1 MARNWHAKPSGG
13 YSLDTTAA
21 KDNCK
26 AAYDY
31 LQPLGYTREAIVG
44 IMANAAAES
53 AMNPW
58 RWEGDTVRYGYGYGL
73 FQFTP
78 AREYINHS
86 GIPNHAPNLS
96 VSSTTSGASPND
108 AKGQL
113 YVVHHDTL
121 GKWQPWNWR
130 SYWDSS
136 EYSGLYSMHSRI
148 LREWGSGGQLSRSQ
162 FRRITDYHDATFA
175 FMACYEGPAV
185 PNYYTRN
192 SYAITIWNI
201 LKDYNGGGDDIFF
214 FKRII
219 DIQFRKKFNVL

>member
-1 MARNWHAKPSGG
+1 MGWHAKPSGG

-31 LQPLGYTREAIVG
+31 LEPLGYTLESIVG
-44 IMANAAAES
+44 ILANAAAES

-58 RWEGDTVRYGYGYGL
+58 RWEGDQVRYGYGYGL

-78 AREYINHS
+78 ASGYINHS

-96 VSSTTSGASPND
+96 TSSTTTGASPND
-108 AKGQL
+108 ALGQL
-113 YVVHHDTL
+113 YVVDHDTL

-136 EYSGLYSMHSRI
+136 EYSGLYSMHSQI
-148 LREWGSGGQLSRSQ
+148 LSRWGSGGQLSRSQ
-162 FRRITDYHDATFA
+162 FKNITDYHDATFA

-185 PNYYTRN
+185 PNYYARN
-192 SYAITIWNI
+192 SYAITIYDI
-201 LKDYNGGGDDIFF
+201 LKDYHKGDDLLLW
-214 FKRII
+214 KRIR
-219 DIQFRKKFNVL
+219 DIQFKRKFNVV

>member
-1 MARNWHAKPSGG
+1 MGWHAKPSGG
-13 YSLDTTAA
+13 YSLDTRAA
-21 KDNCK
+21 KENCY

-31 LQPLGYTREAIVG
+31 LFPKGYTLEAIVG

-58 RWEGDTVRYGYGYGL
+58 RWEDDQVRYGYGYGL

-78 AREYINHS
+78 ARDYINHS

-96 VSSTTSGASPND
+96 TSSTTSGASPKD
-108 AKGQL
+108 AEGQL
-113 YVVHHDTL
+113 YVVDHDTL

-136 EYSGLYSMHSRI
+136 EYSGLYAKHSQI
-148 LREWGSGGQLSRSQ
+148 LSTWGSGGQLSRSQ
-162 FRRITDYHDATFA
+162 FKHITDYHDATFA

-192 SYAITIWNI
+192 SYAITIYNI
-201 LKDYNGGGDDIFF
+201 LEDYSGRDDLFL

-219 DIQFRKKFNVL
+219 DIQFKKKFNVL